1 MPIKVGFDGFE
12 EFLNTMHR
20 RANIVQQLQ
29 DEGRAA
35 AEAYNAAGGRKRDP
49 KTRRYHSTRRQIMR
63 RIHPMTGNQ
72 YARAIEHVAYHRFI
86 DWWGSW

>member
-1 MPIKVGFDGFE
+1 MALQIHSEGLDQIVDI
-12 EFLNTMHR
+12 MHR

-49 KTRRYHSTRRQIMR
+49 KTRRYHSTHRQIMR
-63 RIHPMTGNQ
+63 RIHAVTGNQ
-72 YARAIEHVAYHRFI
+72 MARAIEHVAYHRFI